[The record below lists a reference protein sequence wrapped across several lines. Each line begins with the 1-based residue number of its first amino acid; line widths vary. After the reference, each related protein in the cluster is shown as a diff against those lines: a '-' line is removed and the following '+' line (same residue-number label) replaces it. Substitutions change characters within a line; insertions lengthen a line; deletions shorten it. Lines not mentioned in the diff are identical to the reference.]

1 MPAENQNCGRETN
14 SLSEPSDET
23 LDYFNPVENARSPWD
38 PKELIPFVIV
48 MLVAGYD
55 FLALTWPR
63 AISAH
68 LGFFVPFVI
77 PPIALLCALL
87 YAVWSKPEPGWTL
100 VLGAFVC
107 GIGLFLHVGTPA
119 AIYFLSF

>member
-107 GIGLFLHVGTPA
+107 GIGLFLHVGIPA